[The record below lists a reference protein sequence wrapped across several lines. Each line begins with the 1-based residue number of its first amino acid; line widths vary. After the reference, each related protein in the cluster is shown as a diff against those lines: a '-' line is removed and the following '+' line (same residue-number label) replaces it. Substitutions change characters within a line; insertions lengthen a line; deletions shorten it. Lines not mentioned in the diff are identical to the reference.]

1 MPSDNY
7 IFSGLTQI
15 LSSTLEASL
24 RGERGPSTWE
34 EIGPAD
40 FGTQFDFD
48 IEDHGSIVVIDA
60 YSNAALQWLY
70 YHLPEDCPR
79 WGAKGFAIEANYV
92 ADILLAMEIDGLM
105 SRAAYERAMEEEQL
119 LQAQAIQS
127 DEENYQ

>member
-40 FGTQFDFD
+40 FGTLFDFD

-119 LQAQAIQS
+119 LHAQAIQS

>member
-15 LSSTLEASL
+15 LSSALEASL

-119 LQAQAIQS
+119 LHAQAIQS

>member
-119 LQAQAIQS
+119 LHAQAMQA
-127 DEENYQ
+127 DQDNFQ

>member
-1 MPSDNY
+1 MTDN
-7 IFSGLTQI
+7 FFNDLPPI
-15 LSSTLEASL
+15 LSAALKASL
-24 RGERGPSTWE
+24 HNERGPSTWE
-34 EIGPAD
+34 EVGPAD

-119 LQAQAIQS
+119 LHAQAIQA
-127 DEENYQ
+127 DQDNFQ

>member
-119 LQAQAIQS
+119 LHAQAIQA
-127 DEENYQ
+127 DQDNFQ

>member
-92 ADILLAMEIDGLM
+92 ADILLAMDIDGLM
-105 SRAAYERAMEEEQL
+105 SRAAYERAMEEQRL
-119 LQAQAIQS
+119 LHAQAIQA